1 MTEAPEATPV
11 DPTDMDRAGT
21 TWLAP
26 NRPDSAGSPGMRF
39 AVDSWDP
46 GYGTSSGDLDVDT
59 STANVTLDVE
69 LPQDQWAP
77 IAPTPVA
84 LPDSL
89 IFVDGVRRVDAQ
101 LWLDDRDPANGD
113 VVGVLPAICASYA
126 AGAVCCCPDSAHVVQ
141 VLARRGLFTTAT
153 QAASVN
159 TSAGDYSLSTTSP
172 DPSRAPSQLLSQA
185 LQRKLAELELIG
197 AVEARQ
203 ARDAI
208 CGPTTNDLLVLDG
221 PLQGR
226 SALPRTLGYVKTHQ
240 SSYLPPD
247 LHALVSQLRAGE
259 RTPVFRV
266 SSRYDTYTWYLRL
279 PARAGSPWAGVVR
292 VEATADLA
300 APAAIAAANLSQAVL
315 PTYASEEYKDTRAPQ
330 NLYPIAGLEREL
342 KRRLGDQRLLYRAL
356 RLAAG

>member
-1 MTEAPEATPV
+1 MA
-11 DPTDMDRAGT
+11 
-21 TWLAP
+21 
-26 NRPDSAGSPGMRF
+26 RPDSAGSPGMRF

-46 GYGTSSGDLDVDT
+46 AYGTSTGDLEVDT
-59 STANVTLDVE
+59 STANVSLDVE
-69 LPQDQWAP
+69 VPQDRWAP
-77 IAPTPVA
+77 MAPTRVV

-101 LWLDDRDPANGD
+101 LWLDDRDPASGE
-113 VVGVLPAICASYA
+113 VVGALPGICASYA

-141 VLARRGLFTTAT
+141 ALPRRGMFTTAIE
-153 QAASVN
+153 AFSVS
-159 TSAGDYSLSTTSP
+159 TGAGDYPLSTTSP
-172 DPSRAPSQLLSQA
+172 DPTRAPSQILSQA
-185 LQRKLAELELIG
+185 LQRKLAELELIAAVG
-197 AVEARQ
+197 ARG
-203 ARDAI
+203 ARDAT

-226 SALPRTLGYVKTHQ
+226 SALPRTLGYVKTHH
-240 SSYLPPD
+240 SSYLPVD
-247 LHALVSQLRAGE
+247 LNAVVSKLAARE

-292 VEATADLA
+292 VEATADLT
-300 APAAIAAANLSQAVL
+300 APAVIEAANLSQAVL
-315 PTYASEEYKDTRAPQ
+315 PIYASEEYKDTRAPQ

-356 RLAAG
+356 RAAAS